1 MTHFLK
7 NTLFIILTVLAPGML
22 PGQCFQPLVEQGLAL
37 IRQKG
42 EGGGHYKE
50 AINKFIAARFCLDFR
65 EEPSLDSL
73 IILAQDAWVAGLAR
87 SLESALS
94 EKQQADSLR
103 MAAEQA
109 LEEARAYAA
118 EARQAAI
125 ASEAGRL
132 GLLAANEGR
141 AGHYQDALDLSFLA
155 IQLYALAG
163 IALPEEVESTFGLA
177 VFHRKSQLL
186 FEGAAPLTHFR
197 VLPGGE
203 GLLLALQDGSIWMA
217 GFDGA
222 ARRLPGGQPGPV
234 RALVLSDDGRYAL
247 SISASGQAL
256 LWNLETKE
264 EPLPLTGHQE
274 EVLGA
279 VFAPGGGQALTW
291 SRDKTAR
298 LWSSGGRPLAIM
310 AGHRG
315 SIFEGAFSAGG
326 SHILTRSSDR
336 TARIWTAAG
345 ALAAEIN
352 TQGGYLYSAC
362 FSPDGQSVL
371 TAGADSTARLW
382 ALDGSPL
389 RIFGPLPDVVKEARF
404 LPKGQAIACRL
415 LDNGL
420 LAWNT
425 DGKLLMK
432 AETAA
437 PASGLLFHPAQKP
450 FISWLENGAIQMW
463 APEGERLLSLAGG
476 DGKLLEP
483 HWASD
488 GNWILAGYED
498 GSARLWNRNGRLS
511 LCAPASGPGGL
522 PAAFSPDGQWII
534 LARNGKQLIRCPLPK
549 QALQDMRHGPFL
561 PRGRQADLGERFV
574 IPRLIFDI
582 LEESYRKTP

>member
-1 MTHFLK
+1 MTYFLK
-7 NTLFIILTVLAPGML
+7 NTLFILLTLPAPGML
-22 PGQCFQPLVEQGLAL
+22 PGQCFQPLVEQGIAL
-37 IRQKG
+37 MRQKG
-42 EGGGHYKE
+42 AAGSHYKE

-73 IILAQDAWVAGLAR
+73 ILLAQDAWVAGLAR

-94 EKQQADSLR
+94 EKQRADSLR

-109 LEEARAYAA
+109 LEEARAYAG

-132 GLLAANEGR
+132 GLLAAHEAR

-186 FEGAAPLTHFR
+186 FEGPAPLSHFR

-222 ARRLPGGQPGPV
+222 SRRLPGGQPGPV

-247 SISASGQAL
+247 SISAGGQAL
-256 LWNLETKE
+256 LWNLEAQE
-264 EPLPLTGHQE
+264 EPVLLTGHQE

-279 VFAPGGGQALTW
+279 VFAPGNGRVLTW

-298 LWSSGGRPLAIM
+298 LWSSGGQLLAIL

-315 SIFEGAFSAGG
+315 SIYEGAFSTGG

-336 TARIWTAAG
+336 TARIWTAGG
-345 ALAAEIN
+345 ALSAEIN

-463 APEGERLLSLAGG
+463 APEGERLLSLAGEG
-476 DGKLLEP
+476 SKLLETQ
-483 HWASD
+483 WASD
-488 GNWILAGYED
+488 GNWILASYED
-498 GSARLWNRNGRLS
+498 GSTRIWERNGRLS
-511 LCAPASGPGGL
+511 LCAPPSGPGSL

-534 LARNGKQLIRCPLPK
+534 LARNGRQLIRCPLPK

-561 PRGRQADLGERFV
+561 PRGRQVDLSERFV